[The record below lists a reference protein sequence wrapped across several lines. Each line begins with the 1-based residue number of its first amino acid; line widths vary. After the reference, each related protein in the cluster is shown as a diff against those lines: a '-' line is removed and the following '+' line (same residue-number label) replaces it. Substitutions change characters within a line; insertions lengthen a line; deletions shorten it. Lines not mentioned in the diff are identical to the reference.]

1 MLCPEMGLA
10 NGNQNGN
17 QKRRAGEVQELSGRG
32 QDDSGN
38 GIAQAINLESA

>member
-32 QDDSGN
+32 RDGPGN
-38 GIAQAINLESA
+38 SLTQAINLESA